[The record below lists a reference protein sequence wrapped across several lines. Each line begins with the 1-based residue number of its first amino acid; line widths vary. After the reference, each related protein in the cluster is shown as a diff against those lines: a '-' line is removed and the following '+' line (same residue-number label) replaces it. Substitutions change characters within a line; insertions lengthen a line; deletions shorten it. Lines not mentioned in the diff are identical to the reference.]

1 MSHLRSHLPAPA
13 YRAASRA
20 GAVARA
26 CRATLGRPPVVA
38 GLCAVLAVGLTL
50 SSVARAFS
58 ADRVQQVAR
67 ERGAGAE
74 RMVQEMQELVSR
86 LAQADEAAQHEQTN
100 LFYNR
105 KIRYASDLRLWQQL
119 DYWASPLET
128 FGQGRGDCEDYAIAK
143 YFTLLA
149 GGIPASKMRLIYVK
163 ADLPATAT
171 QPAESVGHMVLAYY
185 AQPTA
190 EPVILDNLTDEIRLA
205 SQRPDLKPVFS
216 FNTEGLWQ
224 GVGQQSMGDPMA
236 RISKWR
242 DAMNRIKAEGF

>member
-1 MSHLRSHLPAPA
+1 MTPTECPPTLLGRCL
-13 YRAASRA
+13 RAAGGAGRA
-20 GAVARA
+20 GAVA
-26 CRATLGRPPVVA
+26 GHPVVIVA
-38 GLCAVLAVGLTL
+38 LCAALAVGLML
-50 SSVARAFS
+50 AGVSRAYT
-58 ADRVQQVAR
+58 ADRLEQSAR
-67 ERGAGAE
+67 ERGEDAL
-74 RMVQEMQELVSR
+74 RMVREMQELMGQ
-86 LAQADEAAQHEQTN
+86 LAGADERTQHDQTN

-105 KIRYASDLRLWQQL
+105 KIRYTSDQRLYQMT
-119 DYWASPLET
+119 DYWASPVET
-128 FGQGRGDCEDYAIAK
+128 FARGRGDCEDYAIAK

-149 GGIPASKMRLIYVK
+149 GGMQPAKLRMVYVK

-171 QPAESVGHMVLAYY
+171 RPAESVGHMVLAYY
-185 AQPTA
+185 AQPEA
-190 EPVILDNLTDEIRLA
+190 EPVILDNLTDEIRPA

>member
-1 MSHLRSHLPAPA
+1 MWQ
-13 YRAASRA
+13 AAFR
-20 GAVARA
+20 
-26 CRATLGRPPVVA
+26 CPPVFVSV
-38 GLCAVLAVGLTL
+38 CAVLAVGLTL
-50 SSVARAFS
+50 ASVARAFN
-58 ADRVQQVAR
+58 ADRVQQAAR
-67 ERGAGAE
+67 ERGGGAE
-74 RMVQEMQELVSR
+74 RMVQEMQELVGR
-86 LAQADEAAQHEQTN
+86 LAGAEETVQHEETN
-100 LFYNR
+100 LFFNR
-105 KIRYASDLRLWQQL
+105 KIRYTSDQRLWQQV

-149 GGIPASKMRLIYVK
+149 GGVPAAKLRMTYVK

-171 QPAESVGHMVLAYY
+171 RPAESVGHMVLAYY
-185 AQPTA
+185 AQPSA
-190 EPVILDNLTDEIRLA
+190 EPVILDNLTDEVRPA

-216 FNTEGLWQ
+216 FNSEGLWQ